1 MLSILPWSSE
11 FRRLLLHPGEMGL
24 EGVEGLVPV
33 PAVLLH
39 PLGDLAERRRVDCV
53 QSAGPLRPNDGEAA
67 VPEHAQML
75 RDRRLRNPE
84 LPLHDTADVPRR
96 ALAADEEVENPTA
109 DRVAENVERVHV
121 REYKMYFI

>member
-24 EGVEGLVPV
+24 EGIEALVPV

-39 PLGDLAERRRVDCV
+39 PLGDLAERRRVDRI
-53 QSAGPLRPNDGEAA
+53 QAAGPLRPNDGEAA
-67 VPEHAQML
+67 VPEYPQML
-75 RDRRLRNPE
+75 RDRRLRNPK
-84 LPLHDTADVPRR
+84 LPLHDCADLPRR

-109 DRVAENVERVHV
+109 HRVAENVEGVH
-121 REYKMYFI
+121 RL